1 MIILTPTLPI
11 PNLLIV
17 QLRHFQ
23 SFSAL
28 SLLVCLILFRGLG
41 VITIDSRDRGATYDS
56 EEMVPGG
63 ASEKKL
69 AN

>member
-17 QLRHFQ
+17 QLRRFQ
-23 SFSAL
+23 SFCAS
-28 SLLVCLILFRGLG
+28 SLLICLILFRGLG
-41 VITIDSRDRGATYDS
+41 VTTIDSRDGGATYNS
-56 EEMVPGG
+56 EEVVPGG